1 MSEMGL
7 ARMGSGSARGDD
19 RAQAAAE
26 AAISNPLLVEVN
38 LAGANGVLVNITAG
52 PDFTMREFDEVG
64 RIIEEF
70 SSEDATVVIGTVL
83 DPDMADE
90 VRVTVVATGLGRSAA
105 RAPIRT
111 DRDRHDSPREALRA
125 PVKLV
130 RNGSTGLADFDAMP
144 PMNTHGSLPPVG
156 LGSVSGTNPGLR
168 HASRSVDSTPA
179 TALADLPTDH
189 SYLDIPAFL
198 RRQAD

>member
-1 MSEMGL
+1 
-7 ARMGSGSARGDD
+7 
-19 RAQAAAE
+19 
-26 AAISNPLLVEVN
+26 SNPLLDEVN

-105 RAPIRT
+105 RTQVRPDRNENIRET
-111 DRDRHDSPREALRA
+111 LRA

-144 PMNTHGSLPPVG
+144 PLMNHNGSLPPVG
-156 LGSVSGTNPGLR
+156 LGTPSINPGLR
-168 HASRSVDSTPA
+168 HSSRGGDVSSAPV

>member
-1 MSEMGL
+1 MGL
-7 ARMGSGSARGDD
+7 AMMGSGTARGDD

-26 AAISNPLLVEVN
+26 AAISNPLLDEVN

-64 RIIEEF
+64 RTVEEF
-70 SSEDATVVIGTVL
+70 ASEDATVVIGTVL

-90 VRVTVVATGLGRSAA
+90 VRVTVVATGLGRASA
-105 RAPIRT
+105 RMPIRGG
-111 DRDRHDSPREALRA
+111 DRNEAIREPLRA

-130 RNGSTGLADFDAMP
+130 RNATTGLADYDAMP
-144 PMNTHGSLPPVG
+144 HAGVNQANLPPVG
-156 LGSVSGTNPGLR
+156 LPGGNPGLR
-168 HASRSVDSTPA
+168 HASRGGDAAPQ